1 MSDAPAEADPL
12 AGYATPASVRAAL
25 LERYQAI
32 EQAPTERALWA
43 ALSEALRYVFEQL
56 EAGEV
61 SAPDARHLDELFI
74 VTKERRALFLAG
86 DQA

>member
-1 MSDAPAEADPL
+1 MFDAPAEADPL
-12 AGYATPASVRAAL
+12 ACYAVPGPVRGVL
-25 LERYQAI
+25 LKHYQAI

-61 SAPDARHLDELFI
+61 SAPDARHLEELFI